1 MTRPM
6 PRTPTQGNNPSVTGS
21 SIRPRA
27 NPRTAPIA
35 KPRSLVPAKVTGPTP
50 SNPGKSIA
58 RATAKRTR
66 SNAEKAKQNIH
77 RAGSALGNMGA
88 KIGGTGTPAFQKAMN
103 EAIVPIWR
111 SKKHLA
117 KLIGALD
124 KAKRGST
131 EHSQIRHAISS
142 MFGDE
147 HIPAKHRNVNEASI
161 DYKVSVDGLPP
172 MFIDAKNPME
182 IKQKLRKLLRKPDS
196 IGDVKRVTKSELKKY
211 FRTKGMGKD
220 PEVEETK
227 ESYAQIGLGPRG
239 VYV

>member
-1 MTRPM
+1 M

-58 RATAKRTR
+58 RATAKALAVTPKKPNRT
-66 SNAEKAKQNIH
+66 STG
-77 RAGSALGNMGA
+77 AGSALGNMGA
-88 KIGGTGTPAFQKAMN
+88 KIGGNNSPTAGM
-103 EAIVPIWR
+103 
-111 SKKHLA
+111 
-117 KLIGALD
+117 
-124 KAKRGST
+124 
-131 EHSQIRHAISS
+131 
-142 MFGDE
+142 
-147 HIPAKHRNVNEASI
+147 NEASI

-220 PEVEETK
+220 PEGEETK
-227 ESYAQIGLGPRG
+227 ND
-239 VYV
+239 